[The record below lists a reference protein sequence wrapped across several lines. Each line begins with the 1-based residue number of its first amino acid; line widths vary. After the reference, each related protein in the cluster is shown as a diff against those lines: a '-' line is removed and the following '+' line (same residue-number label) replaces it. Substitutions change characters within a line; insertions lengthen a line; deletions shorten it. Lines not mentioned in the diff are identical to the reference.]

1 MWKFP
6 NTFPAYLQPISM
18 HTLLT
23 WSINKE
29 LQVDALLKWP
39 EASREE
45 EGTQGEQEKEG
56 KGVTYR
62 GVDSLTCLIYA
73 GYLLAVA
80 TTGLEATLSTAGR
93 AGVAASSDADADVN
107 VVDSIIHNTKGDYTN
122 GDWLCAL
129 RVEPASYLTVAQLCL
144 TVDHQPSLSSL
155 ETTVTKLRRCPAPA
169 AVRLRR
175 AQIFFGYFEA
185 NYL

>member
-1 MWKFP
+1 MKGGGE
-6 NTFPAYLQPISM
+6 NT
-18 HTLLT
+18 
-23 WSINKE
+23 
-29 LQVDALLKWP
+29 
-39 EASREE
+39 R
-45 EGTQGEQEKEG
+45 GTGERR
-56 KGVTYR
+56 KGGHLPRRWLFDPFNLCGLPTGSGYNWLR
-62 GVDSLTCLIYA
+62 GDTVHCPVYA
-73 GYLLAVA
+73 
-80 TTGLEATLSTAGR
+80 AGR
-93 AGVAASSDADADVN
+93 AGVAASSDGDVD
-107 VVDSIIHNTKGDYTN
+107 VGDSIIHNTKGDYTN